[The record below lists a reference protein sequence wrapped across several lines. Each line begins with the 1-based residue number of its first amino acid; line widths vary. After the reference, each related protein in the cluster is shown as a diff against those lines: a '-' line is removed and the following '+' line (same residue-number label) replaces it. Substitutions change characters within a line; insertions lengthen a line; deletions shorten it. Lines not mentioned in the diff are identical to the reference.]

1 MQTLQAMKCIIVP
14 DGLKPELLVV
24 DNGSTDETA
33 EVVRSCQ
40 LQKLPVR
47 YTYERQAGQARA
59 RNRGLTETTGEMV
72 LFIDDDVRPSA
83 DWLAGMCE
91 PMLQYKACAVAGG
104 VQLAPGLVRPWMSPV
119 HRSWLASSEWLDG
132 EAPQSMVGANM
143 GFSREVL
150 RRVPAFDPELGPGA
164 LGFKDDSLFAS
175 QLLEAGYKIICQQKV
190 SVEHHFD
197 PSRLRRECWLEAA
210 TRRGKSH
217 AYLGHHWEHW
227 GCKLAVPRLL
237 WTWCKLRA
245 WRRRF
250 WKTITEEGCSEEE
263 LTLVFGFGVL
273 QAHLR
278 ERRRRRNYRCRGLV
292 KLT

>member
-1 MQTLQAMKCIIVP
+1 
-14 DGLKPELLVV
+14 
-24 DNGSTDETA
+24 
-33 EVVRSCQ
+33 
-40 LQKLPVR
+40 
-47 YTYERQAGQARA
+47 
-59 RNRGLTETTGEMV
+59 MV

-83 DWLAGMCE
+83 DWLSGMCE

-104 VQLAPGLVRPWMSPV
+104 VKLAPGLVRPWMSGF
-119 HRSWLASSEWLDG
+119 HRSWLASSEWLDA

-175 QLLEAGYKIICQQKV
+175 QLLEAGYKIIGRQKV
-190 SVEHHFD
+190 FVEHYFD
-197 PSRLRRECWLEAA
+197 PSRLWRESWLEAA
-210 TRRGKSH
+210 TSRGKSH
-217 AYLGHHWEHW
+217 AYRGHHWEHW
-227 GCKLAVPRLL
+227 GCKLAVPRLF

-250 WKTITEEGCSEEE
+250 WETIRDEGCSEEE
-263 LTLVFGFGVL
+263 LTLVFGFAVL
-273 QAHLR
+273 RAHLR
-278 ERRRRRNYRCRGLV
+278 ERRRRRNYKCRGLV